1 MKAQRLMAAAL
12 GLASLSLVGAISAS
26 APAQAQFYKDKTL
39 TLLVN
44 YGAGGNAD
52 TDARL
57 LARHWGKHIPGS
69 PNIVIQNLPGAGGL
83 RAINVLGLKARANPD
98 GTIGGFFTVSPTPPL
113 VDDPGLQINMVEEFV
128 PIGGA
133 RGWTIAYA
141 RKDIAPGI
149 KQPADLARAKKIF
162 FGGYSRASSHDTRL
176 RLALE
181 VLDVPYTGV
190 TGFPAQS
197 DIAKALLQGEVNMSA
212 SSLPGF
218 LTIVVPN
225 IITPGVGMALW
236 HYDVIGADGKP
247 EGNPDLTRMGIPPF
261 SEVYR
266 QARGQEASGPKFEAL
281 LQLNNIGT
289 SLQRGVFLP
298 KGSPPDA
305 VTALRRGYDAVV
317 KDAAYITEYERINN
331 EKPDAVDAAVVQAVF
346 EAMKKVTPE
355 VRQILKAAV
364 AE

>member
-1 MKAQRLMAAAL
+1 MKRSVFGLAAL
-12 GLASLSLVGAISAS
+12 LAAC
-26 APAQAQFYKDKTL
+26 APASAQFYKDKTL

-57 LARHWGKHIPGS
+57 LARHWPKHIAGT
-69 PNIVIQNLPGAGGL
+69 PNVIIQNLPGAGGL

-113 VDDPGLQINMVEEFV
+113 VEDPGLQIDIVKDFV

-133 RGWTIAYA
+133 RGWTVAYA
-141 RKDIAPGI
+141 RKDIDPGI
-149 KQPADLARAKKIF
+149 SEPADLVKAKKVYI
-162 FGGYSRASSHDTRL
+162 GGYSRASSHDTRL

-181 VLDVPYTGV
+181 VLDVPYSAV

-197 DIAKALLQGEVNMSA
+197 DIVKALLQNEVNLSA
-212 SSLPGF
+212 SSLPGY
-218 LTIVVPN
+218 LALVQQSVIQAGIGLP
-225 IITPGVGMALW
+225 LW
-236 HYDVIGADGKP
+236 HYDVIGPDGKVA
-247 EGNPDLTRMGIPPF
+247 GNPELLGMGIPLF
-261 SEVYR
+261 SEVYER
-266 QARGQEASGPKFEAL
+266 AHGKPPTGTKFEAL

-298 KGSPPDA
+298 QGAPPDA
-305 VTALRRGYDAVV
+305 VDALRKGYDLVV
-317 KDAAYITEYERINN
+317 KDPAYVADYERVNN
-331 EKPDAVDAAVVQAVF
+331 EKPDAVNAAVIQSVF
-346 EAMKKVTPE
+346 EAMQKVTPE
-355 VRQILKAAV
+355 IRQVLKSAV